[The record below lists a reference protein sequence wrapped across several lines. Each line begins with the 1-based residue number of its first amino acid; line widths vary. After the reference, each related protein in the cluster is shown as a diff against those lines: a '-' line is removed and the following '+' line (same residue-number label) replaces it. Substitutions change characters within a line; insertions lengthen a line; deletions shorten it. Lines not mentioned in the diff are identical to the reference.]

1 MSSLETILGY
11 DSTATNQSGD
21 FRFIL
26 ASGSQRR
33 RDIMALAG
41 MVFVVQSGAGGPV
54 EIGGD
59 IEPDVV
65 KLTQKNATAKL
76 DAALSAS
83 RNRIPW
89 NTVVVAADT
98 VVSLDGRALGKPA
111 DRRTAASMLRDLRGR
126 KHEVLTTVSLT
137 YAPFRQQRKVFS
149 HTVASEVFMRRYD
162 DQEIDDYIATGIP
175 YDRAGA
181 YGVQDGEF
189 DPTESVIG
197 CYLNVVG
204 LPLCAV
210 RAMLPPDACR
220 FVHAHIYAT
229 CAAHEARSQ
238 A

>member
-1 MSSLETILGY
+1 
-11 DSTATNQSGD
+11 
-21 FRFIL
+21 
-26 ASGSQRR
+26 
-33 RDIMALAG
+33 MALAG
-41 MVFVVQSGAGGPV
+41 MVFVVQSGAGNPV
-54 EIGGD
+54 EIGSD
-59 IEPDVV
+59 IEPEVI
-65 KLTQKNATAKL
+65 KLTQKNANVKL

-89 NTVVVAADT
+89 NTVVIAADT

-111 DRRTAASMLRDLRGR
+111 DRRTATSMLRDLRGR
-126 KHEVLTTVSLT
+126 KHEVVTTVSLT

-162 DQEIDDYIATGIP
+162 DQEIDNYIATGIP

-189 DPTESVIG
+189 DPAESVTG

-210 RAMLPPDACR
+210 RAMLPPAACR

-229 CAAHEARSQ
+229 CAAHEARGQ

>member
-1 MSSLETILGY
+1 MSSLETIPDN
-11 DSTATNQSGD
+11 DSPVAGD
-21 FRFIL
+21 NGDLRFIL

-59 IEPDVV
+59 VEPDVV
-65 KLTQKNATAKL
+65 RLTQINADAKL
-76 DAALSAS
+76 YAALSAT

-89 NTVVVAADT
+89 NTVVIAADT
-98 VVSLDGRALGKPA
+98 VVSLDGRALGKPEN
-111 DRRTAASMLRDLRGR
+111 RRDATEMLLDLRGR
-126 KHEVLTTVSLT
+126 KHEVVTTVSLT
-137 YAPFRQQRKVFS
+137 YAPFRQRHKSFS
-149 HTVASEVFMRRYD
+149 HTVASEVMMRPYE
-162 DQEIDDYIATGIP
+162 DQEIDDYLATGIP

-181 YGVQDGEF
+181 YGVQDAEF
-189 DPTESVIG
+189 DPADSVIG

-229 CAAHEARSQ
+229 CAAHEKRGPA
-238 A
+238 